1 MPAIII
7 HNLWFG
13 HRPGMLNNRSTNG
26 VNPLLFL
33 LIRIGNKIHSL
44 STHGKLKG
52 EWSIEN
58 IFSTFDGET
67 CRDRDDASWFGGS
80 RNDAFFEPEELPW
93 LQNKPS
99 PAPCLD
105 ILTLLHEPSGAFGID
120 PESYLMLYYCF
131 CSSCSCSCSGYG
143 FLAKETWENPW
154 LAPWLWQTD
163 KQKKKKTEKGQGG
176 KVLWGSKS
184 NHG

>member
-80 RNDAFFEPEELPW
+80 RNDAFFEPEELPS
-93 LQNKPS
+93 LQDEPPAAPRLYVLSLLHKPS
-99 PAPCLD
+99 CSFWIAPEIDLLRLHALWLRLSFEHAQQRLHVNCLF
-105 ILTLLHEPSGAFGID
+105 LPSTATTTTKQ
-120 PESYLMLYYCF
+120 
-131 CSSCSCSCSGYG
+131 SSDSMHPY
-143 FLAKETWENPW
+143 
-154 LAPWLWQTD
+154 
-163 KQKKKKTEKGQGG
+163 
-176 KVLWGSKS
+176 
-184 NHG
+184 